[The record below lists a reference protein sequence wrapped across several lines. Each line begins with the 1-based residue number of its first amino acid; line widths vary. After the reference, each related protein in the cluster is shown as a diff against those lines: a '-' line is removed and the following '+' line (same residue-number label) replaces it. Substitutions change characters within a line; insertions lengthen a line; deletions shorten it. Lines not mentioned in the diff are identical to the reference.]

1 MTDTMTAAPAGT
13 PAEAPAG
20 LLREAPAR
28 RERVGENLNRALHQV
43 LEAHDDAFLIGED
56 VLDPY
61 GGAFNIAKGLSDR
74 FGDRVLTTPISE
86 NAILG
91 IANGLA
97 LTGNRPIA
105 EMMFGDFITLAFD
118 QIVNF
123 SAKSVTMYGTRHP
136 MHLVVRCPVG
146 GRRGYGPTHS
156 QSPQKH
162 FLGVPD
168 LHLFELSPF
177 HDSGPV
183 LEGMVELGAPCI
195 FFEDK
200 VLYTERTQLPGTGPV
215 AGLFALDMV
224 GDDPFPVARL
234 RVDGVDE
241 PDVVLI
247 APGGLAHRAVEAAR
261 DLFLTEEIACEIYVP
276 TRLYPFDA
284 ELLAGPV
291 ARAGRVCVVEDAPP
305 GGSWGAEVA
314 QQLHSRCWGSLK
326 APVRLVH
333 SADAVIPTALHL
345 EQDVL
350 VSSESLGLALRE
362 TAR

>member
-1 MTDTMTAAPAGT
+1 MT
-13 PAEAPAG
+13 
-20 LLREAPAR
+20 RN
-28 RERVGENLNRALHQV
+28 ERVGENLNRALHEV
-43 LEAHDDAFLIGED
+43 MAAHDDTFLIGED

-61 GGAFNIAKGLSDR
+61 GGAFNISKGLSDR

-91 IANGLA
+91 VANGLA
-97 LTGNRPIA
+97 LTGNKPIA

-123 SAKSVTMYGTRHP
+123 SAKSVSMYGTRHP

-177 HDSGPV
+177 HDTSAV
-183 LEGMVELGAPCI
+183 LAGMVELGSPCVY
-195 FFEDK
+195 FEDK
-200 VLYTERTQLPGTGPV
+200 VLYTERMHQREAGPV
-215 AGLFALDMV
+215 GGLFSLDFV
-224 GDDPFPVARL
+224 GEEPFPVARL
-234 RVDGVDE
+234 AIEGVDE
-241 PDVVLI
+241 PDLVLV

-261 DLFLTEEIACEIYVP
+261 ALFLSHEIACEIYVP

-284 ELLAGPV
+284 QVLAEPV
-291 ARAGRVCVVEDAPP
+291 ARAGRVCVVDDAPP
-305 GGSWGAEVA
+305 GGSWGGEVA
-314 QQLHSRCWGSLK
+314 QQLYTHCWDSLR
-326 APVRLVH
+326 APVKLVH

-345 EQDVL
+345 EENVL
-350 VSSESLGLALRE
+350 VSSDSLGLALRE
-362 TAR
+362 LAQ

>member
-1 MTDTMTAAPAGT
+1 MK
-13 PAEAPAG
+13 
-20 LLREAPAR
+20 RN
-28 RERVGENLNRALHQV
+28 ERVGENLNRALHDV
-43 LEAHDDAFLIGED
+43 MAAHDDTFLIGED

-61 GGAFNIAKGLSDR
+61 GGAFNITKGLSDR

-97 LTGNRPIA
+97 LTGNKPIA

-123 SAKSVTMYGTRHP
+123 SAKSVAMYGRQHP

-177 HDSGPV
+177 HDNTAV
-183 LEGMVELGAPCI
+183 LNGMIELGKPSI

-200 VLYTERTQLPGTGPV
+200 VLYTERRHQEGLV
-215 AGLFALDMV
+215 ADLFTLEFV
-224 GDDPFPVARL
+224 GEGPFPTARL
-234 RVDGVDE
+234 SIDGIGDPE
-241 PDVVLI
+241 LVLI
-247 APGGLAHRAVEAAR
+247 APGGLAGRAVEAAR
-261 DLFLTEEIACEIYVP
+261 ELFLSHEIACAVYVP
-276 TRLYPFDA
+276 SALYPFDVSV
-284 ELLAGPV
+284 LADPV

-314 QQLHSRCWGSLK
+314 HQLYSHCWQSLR

-333 SADAVIPTALHL
+333 SADSVIPTALHL
-345 EQDVL
+345 ERDVV
-350 VSSESLGLALRE
+350 VSSRSVGSALRE
-362 TAR
+362 LVR

>member
-1 MTDTMTAAPAGT
+1 MK
-13 PAEAPAG
+13 
-20 LLREAPAR
+20 RN
-28 RERVGENLNRALHQV
+28 ERVGENLNQALHRV
-43 LEAHDDAFLIGED
+43 MESHEDVYLIGED
-56 VLDPY
+56 ILDPY
-61 GGAFNIAKGLSDR
+61 GGAFNITKGLSDR
-74 FGDRVLTTPISE
+74 FQDRVLTTPISE

-91 IANGLA
+91 VANGLA
-97 LTGNRPIA
+97 LTGNKPIA

-123 SAKSVTMYGTRHP
+123 SAKSVSMYGATHP

-177 HDSGPV
+177 HDNAKV
-183 LEGMVELGAPCI
+183 MRGMVELGKPCI

-200 VLYTERTQLPGTGPV
+200 VLYTERRHQGGPV
-215 AGLFALDMV
+215 ADLFSLEFT
-224 GDDPFPVARL
+224 GEDPFPVARL
-234 RVDGVDE
+234 FIEDTDPELVIV
-241 PDVVLI
+241 

-261 DLFLTEEIACEIYVP
+261 ELFLEHEIACEIHVP
-276 TRLYPFDA
+276 SALYPFDA
-284 ELLAGPV
+284 RLLAEPV

-314 QQLHSRCWGSLK
+314 HQLYSTCWDSLR

-333 SADAVIPTALHL
+333 SADSVIPTALHL
-345 EQDVL
+345 ERDVL
-350 VSSESLGLALRE
+350 VNSESLGLALKE
-362 TAR
+362 LAQ